1 MAGWIAFAGMLMM
14 IIGGLD
20 IFQGLVAVI
29 RDQYYVQ
36 GTNGAL
42 VIDVSQWG
50 WVMMIWGAI
59 LGFVGYGLLSGASW
73 ARWTAI
79 FLVSVN
85 FLAQLGFDGG
95 AGYTLWSLCVIVLN
109 IMVLFALTARWSES
123 KQEMMGQ

>member
-50 WVMMIWGAI
+50 WVMMIC
-59 LGFVGYGLLSGASW
+59 LF
-73 ARWTAI
+73 
-79 FLVSVN
+79 
-85 FLAQLGFDGG
+85 G
-95 AGYTLWSLCVIVLN
+95 AGMPFHSPPPL
-109 IMVLFALTARWSES
+109 RD
-123 KQEMMGQ
+123 